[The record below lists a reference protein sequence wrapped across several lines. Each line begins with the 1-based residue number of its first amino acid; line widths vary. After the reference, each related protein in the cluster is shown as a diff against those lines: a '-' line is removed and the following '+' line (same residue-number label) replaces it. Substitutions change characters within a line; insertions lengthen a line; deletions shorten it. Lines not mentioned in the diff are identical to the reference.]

1 MICINA
7 AGVRIVDTFA
17 MLSCIDTFDKFA
29 LRVLPASLPED
40 MRCAVRALSRKTVL
54 AAGKQ
59 LECGQKN
66 ATLVYVCAGATKLV
80 AHASEHREQVVAFHF
95 AGDLLT
101 LPACGPHSYSLEALV
116 ESELL
121 TLEYEPFLEIT
132 GERADILGKLLERT
146 TISLQRSREK
156 TLALGRKSAIERVC
170 SFLLMMAERIG
181 KPGCGGVELDLPMSR
196 RDIADS
202 LGLTIETISRQFTH
216 LREQGLITTRGRSA
230 VLLLRMDELEK
241 RSGHLSVAA

>member
-1 MICINA
+1 
-7 AGVRIVDTFA
+7 
-17 MLSCIDTFDKFA
+17 MLSGIDTFDNFA
-29 LRVLPASLPED
+29 LRVLPPSLPDD
-40 MRCAVRALSRKTVL
+40 MRSAVRALSRKTVL
-54 AAGKQ
+54 AAGNQ
-59 LECGQKN
+59 LECDQKS
-66 ATLVYVCAGATKLV
+66 ATLVYVCTGATKLV

-101 LPACGPHSYSLEALV
+101 LPACGQHSYSLEGLL

-121 TLEYEPFLEIT
+121 TLQYEPFLEIT
-132 GERADILGKLLERT
+132 SERADILCQLLERA

-156 TLALGRKSAIERVC
+156 TLALGRKSASERVC
-170 SFLLMMAERIG
+170 SFLLLMAERIG

-230 VLLLRMDELEK
+230 VLLLQIDELEK